1 MNYKFFTSIVFLLSI
16 IYTPVWGQQ
25 AFQKKGVYEAMESSK
40 ISIIDAQIKKV
51 QSSSLDEKTAY
62 EGALLMRKAGLVAV
76 PAKKLSFFKQ
86 GHKMLESAIA
96 ANRANLEYRFL
107 RLMIQENAPKSLG
120 YYKSQTE
127 DSRLI
132 ATGYKSLSSTLKSQI
147 LDYSKKSKSL
157 PSSAL

>member
-157 PSSAL
+157 PFSAL

>member
-107 RLMIQENAPKSLG
+107 
-120 YYKSQTE
+120 
-127 DSRLI
+127 
-132 ATGYKSLSSTLKSQI
+132 
-147 LDYSKKSKSL
+147 
-157 PSSAL
+157 